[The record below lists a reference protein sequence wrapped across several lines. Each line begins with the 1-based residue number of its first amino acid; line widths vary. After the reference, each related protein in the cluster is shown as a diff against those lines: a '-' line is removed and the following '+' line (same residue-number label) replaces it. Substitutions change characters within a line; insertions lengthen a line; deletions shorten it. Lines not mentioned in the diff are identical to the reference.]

1 MNQLELFDHNILQLA
16 QKYGCDT
23 RHANFVKDQALF
35 LFDSTVNLHNFS
47 NTERKLLEHACILH
61 DIGTFINEKKHH
73 KHSYYIIK
81 NDLALKEYPK
91 EYKKILALICY
102 NHRQKVKSKTF
113 KLKSKDKNVVLVLS
127 AILRL
132 ADSFDYSDEE
142 IQIKGIKIEDSLV
155 KIVVDGYITPV
166 LYNRVERKG
175 ELFLYLFEL
184 QKIEIES
191 KVIVS

>member
-1 MNQLELFDHNILQLA
+1 MNQLELFDHNVLQLA
-16 QKYGCDT
+16 QKYGYDP
-23 RHANFVKDQALF
+23 RHANFVKEQALF
-35 LFDSTVNLHNFS
+35 LFDSTVNLHNLS

-73 KHSYYIIK
+73 KHSYYLIK

-102 NHRQKVKSKTF
+102 NHRKKVKSKTF

-132 ADSFDYSDEE
+132 ADSFDYSGEE
-142 IQIKGIKIEDSLV
+142 IQIKGMKIEDSMV
-155 KIVVDGYITPV
+155 KIVVDGFITPV

-191 KVIVS
+191 KVIVN